1 MKLKSIIAVALVLP
15 SASPGLAQ
23 EILAPVDR
31 SYPGIIELHV
41 DATNVAQKIFK
52 VHERIPVK
60 TGPITL
66 LYPQWLLG
74 AHAPADSSLAQFAG
88 LTLSADHHPIE
99 WKRDPLNMHAF
110 HATVPSGVSA
120 LEADFVFLSPLEG
133 SQGAIVMTP
142 EMLAVHWEA
151 LLLYPAGYFAHG
163 VMLQPTVVFPPGW
176 QFAGA
181 LEQIG
186 HSGGAEAQFK
196 AVNLEELIDSPVYA
210 GKYFKRIDLDP
221 GAKVPVFLNM
231 VADDPE
237 NLRATPQQIDAHRA
251 LVQQAYKLFGS
262 HHYDH
267 YDFLMALSDEFSFS
281 GLEHHQSGENGVRS
295 SYFSDWDHQQSWRSN
310 LVSHEFTHSWDGK
323 FRRPADQLTAN
334 FNLPMQDSLLWVYEG
349 ATSYWGHVL
358 GARSGLVEAA
368 QMREGL
374 AATAALY
381 DNRVGRSWRSL
392 ADTTNEPI
400 VNRRRPLGWMS
411 LQRAEDYYSE
421 GELIWLDVDTK
432 IRELSADKRSLDDWA
447 RSFFGVQNGRH
458 QPLGYTFKDVVAS
471 LNAVQAYDWQAF
483 LSARLDGHGPG
494 APLAGIARAGWK
506 LVYGETPTNF
516 FKDVEAYRKVSD
528 FYYSIGLTI
537 DSNGRIVDVL
547 WNSPAF
553 KAGLSQGFSVV
564 AINGKAYKPEL
575 LKSAIGAAKADH
587 QAIELLLRQ
596 AERYQTTRI
605 DYYDGLKYPR
615 LERIDG
621 TLDRLEGIFR
631 PLP

>member
-1 MKLKSIIAVALVLP
+1 MKLRSILATALYVSLGTL
-15 SASPGLAQ
+15 GLAQ
-23 EILAPVDR
+23 EVPKPVDKP
-31 SYPGIIELHV
+31 YPGIIELHV

-52 VHERIPVK
+52 LHERIPVNA
-60 TGPITL
+60 GPITL

-88 LTLSADHHPIE
+88 LTLSANQHRIE
-99 WKRDPLNMHAF
+99 WKRDGLNMHAF

-120 LEADFVFLSPLEG
+120 LDADFMFLSPVEG

-142 EMLAVHWEA
+142 EMLAVHWET
-151 LLLYPAGYFAHG
+151 LVLYPAGYFAHG
-163 VMLQPTVVFPPGW
+163 IMLQPTVAFPDNW

-181 LEQIG
+181 LELLG
-186 HSGGAEAQFK
+186 RSAAGLQFK
-196 AVNLEELIDSPVYA
+196 AVNLEELIDSPLYA

-221 GAKVPVFLNM
+221 GAKVPVFLDM

-237 NLRATPQQIDAHRA
+237 NLKGSPQQIDAHRA

-267 YDFLMALSDEFSFS
+267 YDFLMALSDEFSFA

-295 SYFSDWDHQQSWRSN
+295 NYFPDWDHQQSWRSN
-310 LVSHEFTHSWDGK
+310 LVSHEFIHSWDGK

-349 ATSYWGHVL
+349 ATSYWGHVV
-358 GARSGLVEAA
+358 GARSGLVEAV

-381 DNRVGRSWRSL
+381 DNRVGRTWRSL

-400 VNRRRPLGWMS
+400 INRRRPLGWMS
-411 LQRAEDYYSE
+411 FQRAEDYYSE

-432 IRELSADKRSLDDWA
+432 IRELSGEKHSLDDWA

-458 QPLGYTFKDVVAS
+458 QPLGYTFDDVVAS
-471 LNAVQAYDWQAF
+471 LNAVQAYDWRTL
-483 LSARLDGHGPG
+483 LSARLEGHGPG
-494 APLAGIARAGWK
+494 APLDGIARAGWK

-516 FKDVEAYRKVSD
+516 SKDVEAYRKVSD
-528 FYYSIGLTI
+528 FYYSIGMTL
-537 DSNGRIVDVL
+537 DGGGRIVDVL
-547 WNSPAF
+547 WNSAAF
-553 KAGLSQGFSVV
+553 KAGLSQGFIVV
-564 AINGKAYKPEL
+564 AVNGKAYKPEL
-575 LKSAIGAAKADH
+575 LKSAISAAKADH
-587 QAIELLLRQ
+587 EPIELLLRQ
-596 AERYQTTRI
+596 AERYQTKRI
-605 DYYDGLKYPR
+605 DYFEGLKYPK

-621 TLDRLEGIFR
+621 TPDRLEAIFR

>member
-1 MKLKSIIAVALVLP
+1 MKLESTIGMALCLSAV
-15 SASPGLAQ
+15 SMGLAQ
-23 EILAPVDR
+23 NVAKPMDKR
-31 SYPGIIELHV
+31 YPGVIELHV

-52 VHERIPVK
+52 VHERIPVQP
-60 TGPITL
+60 GAVTL

-88 LTLSADHHPIE
+88 LTLNANRHRIE
-99 WKRDPLNMHAF
+99 WQRDPLNMHAF
-110 HATVPSGVSA
+110 HAIVPAGVSA
-120 LEADFVFLSPLEG
+120 IDADFAFLSPLD
-133 SQGAIVMTP
+133 SPQGAIVVTP

-163 VMLQPTVVFPPGW
+163 ITVQPSVTFPENW

-181 LEQIG
+181 LELVE
-186 HSGGAEAQFK
+186 HSGAEAHYR
-196 AVNLEELIDSPVYA
+196 AVNLEELIDSPLYA
-210 GKYFKRIDLDP
+210 GKFFKRVDLDP
-221 GAKVPVFLNM
+221 GGKVPVFLNM
-231 VADDPE
+231 VADSPE
-237 NLRATPQQIDAHRA
+237 NLQASPQQIDAHRA

-295 SYFSDWDHQQSWRSN
+295 TYFSDWDHQQAWRSN

-358 GARSGLVEAA
+358 GARSGLVQVS

-381 DNRVGRSWRSL
+381 DHRVGRSWRSL

-400 VNRRRPLGWMS
+400 VNRRRQLGWMS
-411 LQRAEDYYSE
+411 YQRAEDYYSE

-432 IRELSADKRSLDDWA
+432 IRELSSEKRSLDDWA
-447 RSFFGVQNGRH
+447 RGFFGMHNGRH
-458 QPLGYTFKDVVAS
+458 EPVGYTFQDVVTS
-471 LNAVQAYDWQAF
+471 LNAVQPFDWQGF
-483 LSARLDGHGPG
+483 LSARLGGHGPG

-506 LVYGETPTNF
+506 LVYGDTPTDF
-516 FKDVEAYRKVSD
+516 FKDVEAYRKVAD
-528 FYYSIGLTI
+528 FYYSIGMTL
-537 DSNGRIVDVL
+537 DSTGRIVDVL
-547 WNSPAF
+547 WNGPAF
-553 KAGLSQGFSVV
+553 QAGLSQGFTLV
-564 AINGKAYKPEL
+564 AVNGRAYKADS
-575 LKSAIGAAKADH
+575 LKSAISAAKIEH
-587 QAIELLLRQ
+587 RPIELLLRQ
-596 AERYQTTRI
+596 AERYQTTHI
-605 DYYDGLKYPR
+605 DYQEGLKYPR

-621 TLDRLEGIFR
+621 TPDRLESIFR